1 MSRLEADLIVRNAA
15 DLCTMA
21 GTGADAAARLG
32 RLRGGAV
39 ACREGRVVWT
49 GPDAELEANVEPLA
63 GAARIDATGCTVTP
77 GLVDCHT
84 HVVFAGD
91 RADEF
96 ALRCAGATYLEI
108 ARRGGGIRAT
118 VRATREA
125 SEDTLVELA
134 LPRLARMLAHGVTT
148 AEAKSGYGLSVAD
161 ELKMLRAVGRLPSL
175 QPIELVATLLCAHAI
190 PPEYAESREAYVEL
204 CVREIVPEVARAG
217 LARFCDAFV
226 EKGAFTVDEGR
237 AILGR
242 AKELGMKAR
251 LHADQMSAMGAV
263 ELAAELGAASADHLE
278 YLTDAGLAALAAA
291 GVSAVLLPVS
301 TLFLKQEPYAP
312 GRRLWD
318 AGLNVGLAT
327 NLNPGSATSE
337 NASLALGLACL
348 FNGLTPSEAL
358 FAFTKGAARALLIDD
373 RVGSLAPGMQAD
385 LVVHA
390 CESHEHLAYHL
401 AVSHVRTVVKKGKV
415 VLEAPVE
422 RCRAG

>member
-1 MSRLEADLIVRNAA
+1 
-15 DLCTMA
+15 
-21 GTGADAAARLG
+21 
-32 RLRGGAV
+32 
-39 ACREGRVVWT
+39 
-49 GPDAELEANVEPLA
+49 
-63 GAARIDATGCTVTP
+63 
-77 GLVDCHT
+77 
-84 HVVFAGD
+84 
-91 RADEF
+91 
-96 ALRCAGATYLEI
+96 
-108 ARRGGGIRAT
+108 
-118 VRATREA
+118 
-125 SEDTLVELA
+125 
-134 LPRLARMLAHGVTT
+134 
-148 AEAKSGYGLSVAD
+148 
-161 ELKMLRAVGRLPSL
+161 
-175 QPIELVATLLCAHAI
+175 
-190 PPEYAESREAYVEL
+190 
-204 CVREIVPEVARAG
+204 
-217 LARFCDAFV
+217 
-226 EKGAFTVDEGR
+226 
-237 AILGR
+237 
-242 AKELGMKAR
+242 MKAR